1 MAGRTTS
8 PLLSQTRLELASIRL
23 SFASVQLAAPGPP
36 NRSQAFAA
44 RAKLLA
50 PDIVPS
56 FSADEMRAL
65 GAILPD
71 AAMQHPGPL
80 ALVLLENGEA
90 APTLIAG
97 TQNFYAIT
105 RYNQSSYYALA
116 VIELGQ
122 AVSQAPASSSGNP

>member
-1 MAGRTTS
+1 
-8 PLLSQTRLELASIRL
+8 
-23 SFASVQLAAPGPP
+23 
-36 NRSQAFAA
+36 
-44 RAKLLA
+44 
-50 PDIVPS
+50 
-56 FSADEMRAL
+56 MRAL